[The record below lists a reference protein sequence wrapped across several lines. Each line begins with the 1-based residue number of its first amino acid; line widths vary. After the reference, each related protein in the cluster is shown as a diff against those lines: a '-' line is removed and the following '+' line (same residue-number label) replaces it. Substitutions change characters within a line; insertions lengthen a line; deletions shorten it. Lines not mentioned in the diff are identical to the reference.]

1 MSKTVKRIL
10 TITIVLVI
18 VFLIALPKL
27 DFLRAKDNEETATA
41 TARPANPVIPV
52 NAVVVAPQKLDN
64 KIQVTGAIQANE
76 SLEIKSEISGKVTS
90 INFEEGQRVRKGSL
104 LLTINDE
111 ELLAQLEKLKYS
123 KKLREE
129 SEYRQRMLLE
139 KEAISQEEYDQ
150 ALTELNTAR
159 ADIRLIEAQIDKSR
173 IRAPFDGI
181 IGLRYVSEGSY
192 ITPQTTVATF
202 SNIDPAKIEFSIPGK
217 YSNDVQV
224 GDIIEFSTESSD
236 DVYQGKIYAIEPQID
251 PETRTLRM
259 RAISPNQ
266 DRRLLP
272 GQFARV
278 DLILDRE
285 EDALLVPSQAVIP
298 EMNGHKVF
306 VVNNGEAESRS
317 VEVGIRTNREVE
329 IRSGITPQDTVIT
342 SGLLQI
348 KPGSKLDV
356 SLSATNS

>member
-10 TITIVLVI
+10 TFTIALIVI
-18 VFLIALPKL
+18 FLIALPKL
-27 DFLRAKDNEETATA
+27 DFLKAEKNADVATA
-41 TARPANPVIPV
+41 SMRPANPVIPV
-52 NAVVVAPQKLDN
+52 TAVVVEPKKLDN
-64 KIQVTGAIQANE
+64 KIQVTGAVQANE
-76 SLEIKSEISGKVTS
+76 SLEIRSEISGKVTS
-90 INFEEGQRVRKGSL
+90 INFEEGQRVRKGEL

-111 ELLAQLEKLKYS
+111 ELIAQLEKLKYS
-123 KKLREE
+123 KQLREE

-159 ADIRLIEAQIDKSR
+159 ADIRLIEAQIAKSR
-173 IRAPFDGI
+173 LRAPFNGI

-192 ITPQTTVATF
+192 ITPQTTIATF

-224 GDIIEFSTESSD
+224 GNLIEFQTESSD
-236 DVYQGKIYAIEPQID
+236 DMYQGEIYAIEPQID

-259 RAISPNQ
+259 RAISPNK

-285 EDALLVPSQAVIP
+285 DNAILVPSQAVIP

-306 VVNNGEAESRS
+306 VVNNGKAEARS
-317 VEVGIRTNREVE
+317 VEVGIRTNLEVE
-329 IRSGITPQDTVIT
+329 IRNGISPQDTVVT

-348 KPGSKLDV
+348 KPGSDLDV
-356 SLSATNS
+356 SVTTPST

>member
-27 DFLRAKDNEETATA
+27 DFLKAQDNAEANTAA
-41 TARPANPVIPV
+41 ARSENPTIPV
-52 NAVVVAPQKLDN
+52 SAVVVAPQKLDN

-104 LLTINDE
+104 LLTINNE
-111 ELLAQLEKLKYS
+111 ELLAQLEKFKYS

-150 ALTELNTAR
+150 ALTELNTAM
-159 ADIRLIEAQIDKSR
+159 ADIRLIEAQISKAR

-192 ITPQTTVATF
+192 ISPQTTIATF
-202 SNIDPAKIEFSIPGK
+202 SNIDPAKVEFSIPGK

-224 GDIIEFSTESSD
+224 GNLIEFRTESSD
-236 DVYQGKIYAIEPQID
+236 DTYEGKIYAIEPQID

-259 RAISPNQ
+259 RAISPNE
-266 DRRLLP
+266 DRKLLP

-285 EDALLVPSQAVIP
+285 DDALLVPSQAVIP

-306 VVNNGEAESRS
+306 VVNNGVAESRS
-317 VEVGIRTNREVE
+317 VEVGIRTNRNVE
-329 IRSGITPQDTVIT
+329 IRSGIRAQDTVII

-348 KPGSKLDV
+348 KQGSQLDV
-356 SLSATNS
+356 NLSAPSS